1 MTLATLSKVEIM
13 DKNKINSYISDYL
26 LNNALSIFKYDGL
39 PDNVK
44 AVDLEKNLLRFG
56 KILFAKWHDEFY
68 IFSYSDTGK
77 QNYLGEYTNYQVNN
91 PYIQCNEVFSDDN
104 AVRIFNTDTHEPLI
118 NLMGMYSELLTESY
132 ITLNMADINSRIP
145 FFISARDNATK
156 ASAEIFVKQILDG
169 KQGVIAEQPL
179 FESLKINPLTDHEN
193 ISQIVE
199 LNKFFYSDY
208 FQKIGLTNLY
218 NNVHDRISATET
230 EFTATSIYPYVDNMK
245 RNRDTAVEKINAM
258 FGLNVSVEFSS
269 SWDYRIKNGKNLTEN
284 DFKDPD
290 MGFGDGDGENSD
302 SENNTG
308 DTETDSENKGD
319 KTE

>member
-1 MTLATLSKVEIM
+1 M

-39 PDNVK
+39 PDNIK

-56 KILFAKWHDEFY
+56 KILFTKWHDEFY
-68 IFSYSDTGK
+68 IFSYSETGK
-77 QNYLGEYTNYQVNN
+77 QNYLGEYTKFQVNN
-91 PYIQCNEVFSDDN
+91 PYIQCNEVFSDEN
-104 AVRIFNTDTHEPLI
+104 SVRIFNTDTHEPLI

-179 FESLKINPLTDHEN
+179 FESLRINPLTDHEN

-245 RNRDTAVEKINAM
+245 RNRDIAVKKINDM
-258 FGLNVSVEFSS
+258 FGLSITVEFSS
-269 SWDYRIKNGKNLTEN
+269 SWDYRIKNGDNLTKN
-284 DFKDPD
+284 DFV
-290 MGFGDGDGENSD
+290 DGGENGENSNSET
-302 SENNTG
+302 SENNPV
-308 DTETDSENKGD
+308 DTENNSESKED
-319 KTE
+319 KKE

>member
-1 MTLATLSKVEIM
+1 M

-39 PDNVK
+39 PDNIK

-56 KILFAKWHDEFY
+56 KILFTKWHDEFY
-68 IFSYSDTGK
+68 IFSYSDTGR

-91 PYIQCNEVFSDDN
+91 PYIQCNEIFSDDN

-245 RNRDTAVEKINAM
+245 RNRDIAVEKINAM
-258 FGLNVSVEFSS
+258 FGLSVSVEFSS
-269 SWDYRIKNGKNLTEN
+269 SWDYRIKNGDNLTEK

-290 MGFGDGDGENSD
+290 MGGFGDGENSD
-302 SENNTG
+302 SETVENNPV
-308 DTETDSENKGD
+308 DTETDSESKGD
-319 KTE
+319 KKE

>member
-1 MTLATLSKVEIM
+1 M

-26 LNNALSIFKYDGL
+26 FNNALSIFKYEGL

-56 KILFAKWHDEFY
+56 KILFTKWNNEFY

-91 PYIQCNEVFSDDN
+91 PYIQCNEIFTNDN
-104 AVRIFNTDTHEPLI
+104 AVRIFNIDTHEPLI

-132 ITLNMADINSRIP
+132 LTLNMADINTRIP

-156 ASAEIFVKQILDG
+156 ASAEIFVRQIQDG

-179 FESLKINPLTDHEN
+179 FDSLNINPLTDHEN

-245 RNRDTAVEKINAM
+245 RNRDIAVEKINAM
-258 FGLNVSVEFSS
+258 FGLSVTVEFSS
-269 SWDYRIKNGKNLTEN
+269 SWDYRIKNGKNLTEE
-284 DFKDPD
+284 DFKD
-290 MGFGDGDGENSD
+290 ENSNSET
-302 SENNTG
+302 SENNPV
-308 DTETDSENKGD
+308 DTEDNSED
-319 KTE
+319 KEDKKK

>member
-1 MTLATLSKVEIM
+1 M

-56 KILFAKWHDEFY
+56 KILFTKWHDEFY

-77 QNYLGEYTNYQVNN
+77 QNYLGEYTSYQVNN

-156 ASAEIFVKQILDG
+156 TSAEIFVKQILDG

-245 RNRDTAVEKINAM
+245 RNRDIAVEKINSM

-269 SWDYRIKNGKNLTEN
+269 SWDYRIKNGENLTEK
-284 DFKDPD
+284 DFKDPE
-290 MGFGDGDGENSD
+290 MGGFGDGENSD
-302 SENNTG
+302 SENLETDSG
-308 DTETDSENKGD
+308 DSETDSESKED
-319 KTE
+319 KKE

>member
-1 MTLATLSKVEIM
+1 M

-56 KILFAKWHDEFY
+56 KSLFAKWRDEFY

-269 SWDYRIKNGKNLTEN
+269 SWDYRIKNGKNLTEK

-290 MGFGDGDGENSD
+290 MGGFGDGENSE

-308 DTETDSENKGD
+308 DTETDSDSQEEQK
-319 KTE
+319 E

>member
-1 MTLATLSKVEIM
+1 M

-245 RNRDTAVEKINAM
+245 RNRDIAVEKINSM

-269 SWDYRIKNGKNLTEN
+269 SWDYRIKNGKNLTEK
-284 DFKDPD
+284 DFKDSD
-290 MGFGDGDGENSD
+290 LGFGGDSDGENSD
-302 SENNTG
+302 SENFENNSG
-308 DTETDSENKGD
+308 DTENDSENKED
-319 KTE
+319 KKE

>member
-1 MTLATLSKVEIM
+1 M

-39 PDNVK
+39 PDNIK

-56 KILFAKWHDEFY
+56 KILFTKWHDEFY
-68 IFSYSDTGK
+68 IFSYSETGK
-77 QNYLGEYTNYQVNN
+77 QNYLGEYTKFQVSN

-245 RNRDTAVEKINAM
+245 RNRDIAVEKINSM
-258 FGLNVSVEFSS
+258 FGLDVTVEFSS
-269 SWDYRIKNGKNLTEN
+269 SWDYRIKNGDNLTKN
-284 DFKDPD
+284 DFV
-290 MGFGDGDGENSD
+290 DGGSNGENSNSET
-302 SENNTG
+302 SENNSG
-308 DTETDSENKGD
+308 DTETDSESEKE
-319 KTE
+319 KRE

>member
-1 MTLATLSKVEIM
+1 M

-39 PDNVK
+39 PDNIK

-56 KILFAKWHDEFY
+56 KILFTRWHDEFY

-91 PYIQCNEVFSDDN
+91 PYIQCNEVFTDDN

-156 ASAEIFVKQILDG
+156 TSAEIFVKQILDG

-245 RNRDTAVEKINAM
+245 RNRDIAVEKINSM
-258 FGLNVSVEFSS
+258 FGLSVSVEFSS
-269 SWDYRIKNGKNLTEN
+269 SWDYRIKNGDNLTEK
-284 DFKDPD
+284 DFKDSD
-290 MGFGDGDGENSD
+290 LGGFGDGENSD
-302 SENNTG
+302 SENLETDSG
-308 DTETDSENKGD
+308 DSETDSESKED
-319 KTE
+319 KKE

>member
-1 MTLATLSKVEIM
+1 M
-13 DKNKINSYISDYL
+13 DKNKINSFISDYL
-26 LNNALSIFKYDGL
+26 LNNALSIFRYEGL
-39 PDNVK
+39 PDNVS

-56 KILFAKWHDEFY
+56 KILFTKWHDEFY
-68 IFSYSDTGK
+68 IFSYTETGK

-91 PYIQCNEVFSDDN
+91 PYINCNEVFSDDN

-132 ITLNMADINSRIP
+132 LTLNMADINSRIP

-156 ASAEIFVKQILDG
+156 ASAEIFVKQIQDG

-179 FESLKINPLTDHEN
+179 FDSLNINPLTDHEN

-245 RNRDTAVEKINAM
+245 RNRDIAVEKINSM
-258 FGLNVSVEFSS
+258 FGLSVTVEFSS
-269 SWDYRIKNGKNLTEN
+269 SWDYRIKNGDNLTEE
-284 DFKDPD
+284 DYKDPNL
-290 MGFGDGDGENSD
+290 GFGYGGDVGETGENSD
-302 SENNTG
+302 SEN
-308 DTETDSENKGD
+308 SENSADSDKPVEEIKED

>member
-1 MTLATLSKVEIM
+1 M

-56 KILFAKWHDEFY
+56 KILFTKWHDEFY

-77 QNYLGEYTNYQVNN
+77 QNYLGEYTHYQVNN

-245 RNRDTAVEKINAM
+245 RNRDIAVEKINSM
-258 FGLNVSVEFSS
+258 FGLSVSVEFSS
-269 SWDYRIKNGKNLTEN
+269 SWDYRIKNGDNLTKN
-284 DFKDPD
+284 DFV
-290 MGFGDGDGENSD
+290 DGGINGENSD
-302 SENNTG
+302 SKNSENNSG
-308 DTETDSENKGD
+308 DTEIDSESKEE
-319 KTE
+319 KRE

>member
-1 MTLATLSKVEIM
+1 M

-39 PDNVK
+39 PENVK

-56 KILFAKWHDEFY
+56 KILFTKWHDEFY

-245 RNRDTAVEKINAM
+245 RNRDIAVEKINAM
-258 FGLNVSVEFSS
+258 FGLSVSVEFSS
-269 SWDYRIKNGKNLTEN
+269 SWDYRIKNGDNLTKN
-284 DFKDPD
+284 DFV
-290 MGFGDGDGENSD
+290 DGGVNGENSD
-302 SENNTG
+302 SKTSKNNSANP
-308 DTETDSENKGD
+308 ETDSESK
-319 KTE
+319 KE

>member
-1 MTLATLSKVEIM
+1 M
-13 DKNKINSYISDYL
+13 
-26 LNNALSIFKYDGL
+26 
-39 PDNVK
+39 
-44 AVDLEKNLLRFG
+44 LRFG
-56 KILFAKWHDEFY
+56 KILFTKWRDEFY

-77 QNYLGEYTNYQVNN
+77 QNYLGEYSHYQVHN

-118 NLMGMYSELLTESY
+118 NLMGMYAELLTESY

-245 RNRDTAVEKINAM
+245 RNRDIAVEKINSM
-258 FGLNVSVEFSS
+258 FGLSVSVEFSS
-269 SWDYRIKNGKNLTEN
+269 SWDYRIKNGKNLTEQ

-290 MGFGDGDGENSD
+290 MGFGDSDGENSV
-302 SENNTG
+302 
-308 DTETDSENKGD
+308 DTETDSDSQEEK
-319 KTE
+319 KE

>member
-1 MTLATLSKVEIM
+1 M

-44 AVDLEKNLLRFG
+44 AVDLERNLLRFG
-56 KILFAKWHDEFY
+56 KILFTKWHDEFY
-68 IFSYSDTGK
+68 IFSYTETGK
-77 QNYLGEYTNYQVNN
+77 QNYLGEYTKFQVNN
-91 PYIQCNEVFSDDN
+91 PYIQCNEIFSDDN

-132 ITLNMADINSRIP
+132 LTLNMADINSRIP

-156 ASAEIFVKQILDG
+156 ASAEIFVKQIQDG

-179 FESLKINPLTDHEN
+179 FDSLNINPLTDHEN

-245 RNRDTAVEKINAM
+245 RNRDIAVEKINAM
-258 FGLNVSVEFSS
+258 FGLSVSVEFSS
-269 SWDYRIKNGKNLTEN
+269 SWDYRIKNGNNLTQE

-290 MGFGDGDGENSD
+290 LCFGDGGENGGENSD
-302 SENNTG
+302 SEN
-308 DTETDSENKGD
+308 SENSAGSDKPVEENKED

>member
-1 MTLATLSKVEIM
+1 M

-56 KILFAKWHDEFY
+56 KILFTKWHDEFY

-91 PYIQCNEVFSDDN
+91 PYINCNEVFSDDN

-245 RNRDTAVEKINAM
+245 RNRDTAVEKINSM
-258 FGLNVSVEFSS
+258 FGLSVTVEFSS
-269 SWDYRIKNGKNLTEN
+269 SWDYRIKNGENLTEK

-290 MGFGDGDGENSD
+290 MGFGDSDGENS
-302 SENNTG
+302 G
-308 DTETDSENKGD
+308 DTETDSDSQEEQK
-319 KTE
+319 E

>member
-1 MTLATLSKVEIM
+1 M

-56 KILFAKWHDEFY
+56 KILFTKWHDEFY
-68 IFSYSDTGK
+68 IFSYTETGK
-77 QNYLGEYTNYQVNN
+77 QNYLGEYTHYQVNN
-91 PYIQCNEVFSDDN
+91 PYINCNEIFSGDN
-104 AVRIFNTDTHEPLI
+104 AVKIKNTDTAEPLV

-132 ITLNMADINSRIP
+132 LTLNMADINSRIP
-145 FFISARDNATK
+145 FLISARDNATK
-156 ASAEIFVKQILDG
+156 ASAEIFVKQIQDG

-179 FESLKINPLTDHEN
+179 FDSLNINPLTDHEN

-245 RNRDTAVEKINAM
+245 RNRDIAVEKINEM
-258 FGLNVSVEFSS
+258 FGLSVTVEFSS
-269 SWDYRIKNGKNLTEN
+269 SWDYRIKNGDNLSKD

-290 MGFGDGDGENSD
+290 LGFGDGGENVDGGENSD
-302 SENNTG
+302 SENSENS
-308 DTETDSENKGD
+308 TDSD
-319 KTE
+319 KPVEEIEEDKKE

>member
-1 MTLATLSKVEIM
+1 M

-245 RNRDTAVEKINAM
+245 RNRDIAVEKINSM
-258 FGLNVSVEFSS
+258 FGLSVSVEFSS
-269 SWDYRIKNGKNLTEN
+269 SWDYRIKNGNNLTEK

-290 MGFGDGDGENSD
+290 MGFGGDGENSD

-308 DTETDSENKGD
+308 DTETDSDSQEEQK
-319 KTE
+319 E

>member
-1 MTLATLSKVEIM
+1 M

-26 LNNALSIFKYDGL
+26 LNNSLSIFKYDGL

-56 KILFAKWHDEFY
+56 KILFTKWHDEFY
-68 IFSYSDTGK
+68 IFSYSETGK
-77 QNYLGEYTNYQVNN
+77 QNYLGEYTKFQVNN
-91 PYIQCNEVFSDDN
+91 PYIQCNEIFSDDN

-245 RNRDTAVEKINAM
+245 RNRDIAVEKINSM
-258 FGLNVSVEFSS
+258 FGLSVTVEFSS
-269 SWDYRIKNGKNLTEN
+269 SWDYRIKNGDNLTEN
-284 DFKDPD
+284 DFV
-290 MGFGDGDGENSD
+290 DGGSNGENSN
-302 SENNTG
+302 SETSKNNSG
-308 DTETDSENKGD
+308 DTEIDSESKEE
-319 KTE
+319 KRE

>member
-1 MTLATLSKVEIM
+1 MIM

-39 PDNVK
+39 PDNIK

-56 KILFAKWHDEFY
+56 KILFTKWHDEFY
-68 IFSYSDTGK
+68 IFSYSETGK
-77 QNYLGEYTNYQVNN
+77 QNYLGEYTKFQVNN

-156 ASAEIFVKQILDG
+156 VSAEIFVKQILDG

-179 FESLKINPLTDHEN
+179 FESLRINPLTDHEN

-218 NNVHDRISATET
+218 NNIHDRISATET

-245 RNRDTAVEKINAM
+245 RNRDKAVEKINSM
-258 FGLNVSVEFSS
+258 FGLSVSVEFSS
-269 SWDYRIKNGKNLTEN
+269 SWDYRINNGDNLTKN
-284 DFKDPD
+284 DFV
-290 MGFGDGDGENSD
+290 DGGSNGENSN
-302 SENNTG
+302 SENSKTNSG
-308 DTETDSENKGD
+308 DTETDSESKE
-319 KTE
+319 KKE

>member
-1 MTLATLSKVEIM
+1 
-13 DKNKINSYISDYL
+13 
-26 LNNALSIFKYDGL
+26 
-39 PDNVK
+39 
-44 AVDLEKNLLRFG
+44 
-56 KILFAKWHDEFY
+56 
-68 IFSYSDTGK
+68 
-77 QNYLGEYTNYQVNN
+77 
-91 PYIQCNEVFSDDN
+91 
-104 AVRIFNTDTHEPLI
+104 
-118 NLMGMYSELLTESY
+118 
-132 ITLNMADINSRIP
+132 MADINSRIP

-245 RNRDTAVEKINAM
+245 RNRDIAVEKINSM
-258 FGLNVSVEFSS
+258 FGLSVSVEFSS
-269 SWDYRIKNGKNLTEN
+269 SWDYRIKNGENLTEN

-290 MGFGDGDGENSD
+290 MGFGDGGSNGENSNSETFEND
-302 SENNTG
+302 SG
-308 DTETDSENKGD
+308 DTETDSESKEE
-319 KTE
+319 KRE

>member
-1 MTLATLSKVEIM
+1 MK
-13 DKNKINSYISDYL
+13 
-26 LNNALSIFKYDGL
+26 F
-39 PDNVK
+39 
-44 AVDLEKNLLRFG
+44 
-56 KILFAKWHDEFY
+56 
-68 IFSYSDTGK
+68 
-77 QNYLGEYTNYQVNN
+77 
-91 PYIQCNEVFSDDN
+91 FSDDN

-118 NLMGMYSELLTESY
+118 NLMGIYSELLTESY

-245 RNRDTAVEKINAM
+245 RNRDIAVEKINAM

-269 SWDYRIKNGKNLTEN
+269 SWDYRIKNGDNLTKD

-290 MGFGDGDGENSD
+290 MGFGENSD
-302 SENNTG
+302 SENFENNSG
-308 DTETDSENKGD
+308 DTETDSDSQEEQK
-319 KTE
+319 E

>member
-1 MTLATLSKVEIM
+1 MM

-26 LNNALSIFKYDGL
+26 LNNALSIFKYEGL

-56 KILFAKWHDEFY
+56 KILFTKWHDEFY
-68 IFSYSDTGK
+68 IFSYTETGK
-77 QNYLGEYTNYQVNN
+77 QNYLGEYTKYQVNN
-91 PYIQCNEVFSDDN
+91 PYIQCNEIFSDAN

-132 ITLNMADINSRIP
+132 LTLNMADINSRIP

-156 ASAEIFVKQILDG
+156 ASAEIFVKQIQDG
-169 KQGVIAEQPL
+169 KHGVIAEQPL
-179 FESLKINPLTDHEN
+179 FDSLNINPLTDHSN

-218 NNVHDRISATET
+218 NNIHDRISATET

-245 RNRDTAVEKINAM
+245 RNRDKAVEKINAM
-258 FGLNVSVEFSS
+258 FGLSVTVEFSS
-269 SWDYRIKNGKNLTEN
+269 SWDYRIKNGKNLTGEDFNEEN
-284 DFKDPD
+284 INS
-290 MGFGDGDGENSD
+290 EN
-302 SENNTG
+302 SENNSLY
-308 DTETDSENKGD
+308 TEDNSESKEE
-319 KTE
+319 KRE

>member
-1 MTLATLSKVEIM
+1 M

-91 PYIQCNEVFSDDN
+91 PYIQCNEVFSVDN

-118 NLMGMYSELLTESY
+118 NLMGMYAELLTESY

-156 ASAEIFVKQILDG
+156 ASAEIFVKQIVDG

-230 EFTATSIYPYVDNMK
+230 QFTATSIYPYVDNMK
-245 RNRDTAVEKINAM
+245 RNRDVAVEKINKM
-258 FGLNVSVEFSS
+258 FGLSVTVEFSS
-269 SWDYRIKNGKNLTEN
+269 SWDYRIKNGDNLTKN
-284 DFKDPD
+284 DFV
-290 MGFGDGDGENSD
+290 
-302 SENNTG
+302 
-308 DTETDSENKGD
+308 DTENKEQ
-319 KTE
+319 KE

>member
-1 MTLATLSKVEIM
+1 M

-44 AVDLEKNLLRFG
+44 AVDLEKTLLRFG
-56 KILFAKWHDEFY
+56 KILFTKWHDEFY

-77 QNYLGEYTNYQVNN
+77 QNYLGEYTKFQVNN
-91 PYIQCNEVFSDDN
+91 PYIQCNEIFSDDN

-156 ASAEIFVKQILDG
+156 ASAEIFVKQIVDG

-193 ISQIVE
+193 ITQIVE

-218 NNVHDRISATET
+218 NNIHDRISATET

-245 RNRDTAVEKINAM
+245 RNRDQAVEKINSM
-258 FGLNVSVEFSS
+258 FGLSVTVEFSS
-269 SWDYRIKNGKNLTEN
+269 SWDYRIKNGDNLTKE
-284 DFKDPD
+284 DFKD
-290 MGFGDGDGENSD
+290 ENTNSET
-302 SENNTG
+302 SENNSG
-308 DTETDSENKGD
+308 DTETTSESEEEKR
-319 KTE
+319 E

>member
-1 MTLATLSKVEIM
+1 
-13 DKNKINSYISDYL
+13 
-26 LNNALSIFKYDGL
+26 
-39 PDNVK
+39 
-44 AVDLEKNLLRFG
+44 
-56 KILFAKWHDEFY
+56 
-68 IFSYSDTGK
+68 
-77 QNYLGEYTNYQVNN
+77 
-91 PYIQCNEVFSDDN
+91 
-104 AVRIFNTDTHEPLI
+104 
-118 NLMGMYSELLTESY
+118 MGMYSELLTESY

-179 FESLKINPLTDHEN
+179 FDSLNINPLTDHEN

-245 RNRDTAVEKINAM
+245 RNRDLAVEKINSM
-258 FGLNVSVEFSS
+258 FGLSVTVEFSS
-269 SWDYRIKNGKNLTEN
+269 SWDYRIKNGDNLTKD
-284 DFKDPD
+284 DFKDSD
-290 MGFGDGDGENSD
+290 MGFGDDGENSD
-302 SENNTG
+302 SETFENNSG
-308 DTETDSENKGD
+308 DTETDSESKEQ
-319 KTE
+319 KE

>member
-1 MTLATLSKVEIM
+1 M

-26 LNNALSIFKYDGL
+26 LNNALSIFHYEGL

-56 KILFAKWHDEFY
+56 KILFTKWRDEFY

-77 QNYLGEYTNYQVNN
+77 QNYLGEYTKYQVNN
-91 PYIQCNEVFSDDN
+91 PYIQCNEIFSDDN

-132 ITLNMADINSRIP
+132 ITLNMADINTRIP

-156 ASAEIFVKQILDG
+156 ASAEIFVKQIQDG

-179 FESLKINPLTDHEN
+179 FDSLNINPLTDHEN

-218 NNVHDRISATET
+218 NNIHDRISATET

-245 RNRDTAVEKINAM
+245 RNRDIAVEKINAM
-258 FGLNVSVEFSS
+258 FGLSVTVEFSS
-269 SWDYRIKNGKNLTEN
+269 SWDYRIKNGDNLTKN
-284 DFKDPD
+284 DFV
-290 MGFGDGDGENSD
+290 DGGKNGENSNSET
-302 SENNTG
+302 SENNSG
-308 DTETDSENKGD
+308 DTENNSESKE
-319 KTE
+319 KKE

>member
-1 MTLATLSKVEIM
+1 M

-56 KILFAKWHDEFY
+56 KILFTKWHNEYY

-77 QNYLGEYTNYQVNN
+77 QNYLGEYTHYQVNN
-91 PYIQCNEVFSDDN
+91 PYINCNEIFSGDN
-104 AVRIFNTDTHEPLI
+104 AVKIKNTDTGEPLI
-118 NLMGMYSELLTESY
+118 NLMSMYSELLTESY
-132 ITLNMADINSRIP
+132 LTLNMADINSRIP

-156 ASAEIFVKQILDG
+156 ASAEIFVKQIQDG

-179 FESLKINPLTDHEN
+179 FDSLNINPLADHQN
-193 ISQIVE
+193 LQQIIE
-199 LNKFFYSDY
+199 LNKFYYSDY

-245 RNRDTAVEKINAM
+245 RNRDIAVEKINAM
-258 FGLNVSVEFSS
+258 FGLSVTVEFSS
-269 SWDYRIKNGKNLTEN
+269 SWDYRIKNGDNITKD

-290 MGFGDGDGENSD
+290 LGFGDGGENVENSD
-302 SENNTG
+302 SEN
-308 DTETDSENKGD
+308 SENNPVDPETNSESEED
-319 KTE
+319 KKE